1 MSLYR
6 RLHDRFGA
14 AGVTLGVIALILA
27 LGGTALAAK
36 GALTGKQKKEVE
48 KIAKKYAGKPG
59 APGAQGPAG
68 ANGKDGAKGDKG
80 DPGTNGTNGTNGTPG
95 TAGAKGKSIE
105 VLTGAAGCG
114 AAGGST
120 VQVEGEPATA
130 KEVCNGEEGPAGP
143 TETTLPP
150 GKTETGVWGARGPEG
165 LSSLLV
171 FISFPLRLPSEP
183 TFHFI
188 ECSFTCTPTPECPS
202 TLVKEPEAAPGQLCV
217 YMTEGLNVNVEV
229 PPSTVGQI
237 NPDPRSGKGMRFPS
251 KEEESGETVLGTYAV
266 TAPTS

>member
-6 RLHDRFGA
+6 RFNDRFGT
-14 AGVTLGVIALILA
+14 AGVVLGVIALILA

-68 ANGKDGAKGDKG
+68 PQGPAGANGKDGAKGDKG
-80 DPGTNGTNGTNGTPG
+80 DSGTNGTNGTEGTD
-95 TAGAKGKSIE
+95 GKSIE
-105 VLTGAAGCG
+105 VLAGAAGCG
-114 AAGGST
+114 TAGGST

-150 GKTETGVWGARGPEG
+150 GKTETGVWGGRGKDQAV
-165 LSSLLV
+165 LDIW
-171 FISFPLRLPSEP
+171 ISFALRLPSAP
-183 TFHFI
+183 TFNFV
-188 ECSFTCTPTPECPS
+188 EC
-202 TLVKEPEAAPGQLCV
+202 G
-217 YMTEGLNVNVEV
+217 
-229 PPSTVGQI
+229 
-237 NPDPRSGKGMRFPS
+237 
-251 KEEESGETVLGTYAV
+251 
-266 TAPTS
+266 